1 MWTLYLAPGP
11 PRSGPVA
18 QSVGRKVRVSPKHK
32 TKLNPAHDENS
43 SRRHF
48 PFWGNMHLSSA
59 SYFSWIPDRV
69 SPDCLFWSINLLLT
83 RVPAPSWLA
92 LLWLAASNIL
102 SRVSAKIV
110 NWNYVHEFV
119 ERVSRPLYSLCRDR
133 QWRQWG
139 WMYRARLKLY
149 TLGNAG
155 HGIHYWH
162 LFYSGD
168 EICDAWGLAASA
180 WSLPTRIV
188 TTGNVIQHH
197 AGF

>member
-69 SPDCLFWSINLLLT
+69 SPDCLFWSINPLLT

-110 NWNYVHEFV
+110 NWNYVHEFKK
-119 ERVSRPLYSLCRDR
+119 ECGALCTLYAETDSGDSEAGCY
-133 QWRQWG
+133 W
-139 WMYRARLKLY
+139 ARLKLY

-162 LFYSGD
+162 IFYSED